1 MLVREFLLLPRTDF
15 PCCLAILSHWLGA
28 AFGNLRNKAIDFR
41 VQSAG
46 APGQLHS
53 LESHIWEA
61 HSHGYPVPSF
71 ESHTPIFPHGFGRQ
85 FLHYS
90 HGLVLPEKTLREG
103 KEVCGWPLSLIAA
116 VFRAAAD
123 THLVLSLWAITNVA
137 VMQPLLFYVCTH
149 MLREPICKPNTD
161 FPLLFQL
168 VIQDPSQD
176 HRCMLGEGETE
187 KLNSCCNFFFL

>member
-1 MLVREFLLLPRTDF
+1 M
-15 PCCLAILSHWLGA
+15 WLTT
-28 AFGNLRNKAIDFR
+28 
-41 VQSAG
+41 
-46 APGQLHS
+46 
-53 LESHIWEA
+53 
-61 HSHGYPVPSF
+61 VP
-71 ESHTPIFPHGFGRQ
+71 
-85 FLHYS
+85 
-90 HGLVLPEKTLREG
+90 
-103 KEVCGWPLSLIAA
+103 IAA

-187 KLNSCCNFFFL
+187 KLNSCCNFFFFFCNLGIFLNSGMIYIFSMCLPIPEMFTFVSESSPT